1 MEREPAEV
9 DVVVA
14 GSGAAGMTAAL
25 TAAHLGLSVL
35 VIEKTGFFG
44 GSTARS
50 GGGIWAPGNTVLRD
64 AGVTDTPEQARAY
77 LAYVASGVPAGR
89 REALIEH
96 GPDMLS
102 LVLAMT
108 PLRFA
113 WVPGYADYYPEAPG
127 GLAAGRSIEPVPLDG
142 RVLGAELAHLGR
154 PYLPSPVAITQA
166 EYRWLSLGRHPRAVG
181 AGLRVAA
188 RAARTRLLG
197 HRMLSLGQALAA
209 GLRAGLLASG
219 VPVWLDTPLTGL
231 EVRDG
236 RVTGVRAT
244 RGGEPVLIRARRGV
258 LLASG
263 GFERNEEMRRQY
275 QRAGA
280 EWTTGAAGNT
290 GDGIRAGLELGAAT
304 GLMDDAW
311 WGPSIPL
318 PGGPYFCLAE
328 RSLPGCV
335 LVNAAGQRF
344 VNESAPYVDAVHAMY
359 DADTPENPHIP
370 AWLVFDQRYRDRYVF
385 AGLPP
390 RQAAPP
396 PLVRRRGGGPRGRP
410 GRARPRGGR
419 GRRGPGQDRE
429 QVQRVRRGRPGR
441 GLRPRRLGLRP
452 LLRRPA
458 QGQPQPGPAGPA
470 AVLRRQDR
478 PRRPG
483 HQGRPEHRRAGPG
496 APRGRHRDRGPVR
509 RGQRERVGDG
519 PQLRRRRRDDRPG
532 HDVRL
537 HRRPHHG
544 GRAGRSGPA
553 YPPEGDSRSARRAGP
568 CEQGRTR
575 RVAMA
580 ETTPFTIGAGASCTD
595 GGCGKVNRVV
605 VDPLTRTVT
614 HLVVEPKR
622 RHGSARLVPLDLVDA
637 TTGDIRLR
645 CTLAE
650 FEELDPAEETRFLPG
665 TSGYEGYDQGQV
677 LVMPYYNMGMA
688 DAYCGPMTVTYD
700 AVPLGEVEVRR
711 GEHVHATDGHI
722 GKVQG
727 LVIDPESHHV
737 THVLLQEG
745 HLWGRKEVAIPISA
759 VTGVDDGIRLNIT
772 KHEVQDLPPVD
783 IHHLDG

>member
-1 MEREPAEV
+1 MEREPAGV

-64 AGVTDTPEQARAY
+64 AGVTDTPERARAY

-209 GLRAGLLASG
+209 GLRAGLLASS

-244 RGGEPVLIRARRGV
+244 RGGEPALIRARRGV
-258 LLASG
+258 LVASG
-263 GFERNEEMRRQY
+263 GFERNEEMRRRY
-275 QRAGA
+275 QRAGS

-370 AWLVFDQRYRDRYVF
+370 AWLIFDQRYRDRYVF

-390 RQAAPP
+390 G
-396 PLVRRRGGGPRGRP
+396 RRLP
-410 GRARPRGGR
+410 GRWYAAGTAVRADRLAGLARAAGVDAEGLVKTVSRFNEFAAAGRDEDFGRGDSAYDRYYGDPRRANPNLAPLARPPFYAVKIVPGDLGTKGGLSTDER
-419 GRRGPGQDRE
+419 A
-429 QVQRVRRGRPGR
+429 RVIRADGTPVE
-441 GLRPRRLGLRP
+441 GLF
-452 LLRRPA
+452 A
-458 QGQPQPGPAGPA
+458 AGNA
-470 AVLRRQDR
+470 SASVM
-478 PRRPG
+478 G
-483 HQGRPEHRRAGPG
+483 HGYA
-496 APRGRHRDRGPVR
+496 
-509 RGQRERVGDG
+509 
-519 PQLRRRRRDDRPG
+519 
-532 HDVRL
+532 
-537 HRRPHHG
+537 
-544 GRAGRSGPA
+544 
-553 YPPEGDSRSARRAGP
+553 
-568 CEQGRTR
+568 
-575 RVAMA
+575 
-580 ETTPFTIGAGASCTD
+580 GAGATI
-595 GGCGKVNRVV
+595 GPAMTFGYIAA
-605 VDPLTRTVT
+605 LTMAA
-614 HLVVEPKR
+614 
-622 RHGSARLVPLDLVDA
+622 AR
-637 TTGDIRLR
+637 
-645 CTLAE
+645 
-650 FEELDPAEETRFLPG
+650 
-665 TSGYEGYDQGQV
+665 
-677 LVMPYYNMGMA
+677 
-688 DAYCGPMTVTYD
+688 
-700 AVPLGEVEVRR
+700 
-711 GEHVHATDGHI
+711 
-722 GKVQG
+722 
-727 LVIDPESHHV
+727 
-737 THVLLQEG
+737 
-745 HLWGRKEVAIPISA
+745 
-759 VTGVDDGIRLNIT
+759 
-772 KHEVQDLPPVD
+772 
-783 IHHLDG
+783 